1 MKPLEPIH
9 PLTEYTSFFIHEYNG
24 LHTIY
29 AKYGEGAGC
38 DALGETFSHK
48 EAYRAIK
55 DFVRLI
61 QATRQLEGLPFK
73 ENFPV
78 GYIRE

>member
-9 PLTEYTSFFIHEYNG
+9 PLTEYTSFFIHECRG

-29 AKYGEGAGC
+29 GRYSDTGC
-38 DALGETFSHK
+38 EALGETPVRA
-48 EAYRAIK
+48 EAYQAIK
-55 DFVRLI
+55 DFIRLI
-61 QATRQLEGLPFK
+61 QSARVLEGLPPYEFS
-73 ENFPV
+73 V